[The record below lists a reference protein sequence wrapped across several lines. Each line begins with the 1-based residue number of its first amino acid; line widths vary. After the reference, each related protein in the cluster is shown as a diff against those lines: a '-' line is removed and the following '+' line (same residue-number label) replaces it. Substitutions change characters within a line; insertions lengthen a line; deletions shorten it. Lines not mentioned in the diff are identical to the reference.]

1 MGKPGFWWPK
11 AGLPSP
17 PVLITKSEVKEA
29 QLFFTRG
36 SGGQT
41 HGSLPET
48 EVWGAPPN
56 LGGPGPRL
64 LGPGPHVVRGKPW
77 PSPNIRS
84 GGHPLSVKEGRSCF
98 TPGSDQKQG
107 ERSPAF
113 LHPWFWWKTQGERSA
128 FLHFWFW
135 WPKAAL
141 PSPLPS
147 FTPVLVAKRR
157 VKESRPSLT
166 PPTLPGRA
174 CWMVSVNGE
183 GEKEDVNDIVFTRER
198 VACLGV

>member
-17 PVLITKSEVKEA
+17 LVLIAKSEVKQA
-29 QLFFTRG
+29 QLSFTRG

-41 HGSLPET
+41 HGNFPEIK
-48 EVWGAPPN
+48 VWGRPQIK
-56 LGGPGPRL
+56 GGGGPRL

-98 TPGSDQKQG
+98 TLGSDQKQG

-113 LHPWFWWKTQGERSA
+113 LHPCSGGQTQGERSA
-128 FLHFWFW
+128 FLHPWFRWGERRKAPRFW
-135 WPKAAL
+135 WPNA
-141 PSPLPS
+141 
-147 FTPVLVAKRR
+147 
-157 VKESRPSLT
+157 
-166 PPTLPGRA
+166 G
-174 CWMVSVNGE
+174 
-183 GEKEDVNDIVFTRER
+183 
-198 VACLGV
+198 